1 MKTNQTK
8 AALLG
13 GATVEIVEINRIFGP
28 VVVELAAQAGF
39 GCVWI
44 DMEHSHLGLD
54 ALSQLILAAQ
64 ATGVDTVVRIPK
76 GPYNQAIKPL
86 ELGAGG
92 LVWPHCKSAD
102 EAQAFVQ
109 MAKFRPLG
117 LRGLGCGR
125 DSDYG
130 TLDPA
135 EYMGRAD
142 AETILGVMIEDAEG
156 VEEVEAIAAVAGIDL
171 LFVGPSD
178 LAHSYGVE
186 REGVPHI
193 DHERVLAAFDR
204 VGAACAASGK
214 AMGTAVG
221 PGESMR
227 RVVAKGT
234 RWLNCCHDMSALTSG
249 LRSARQATLGA
260 KQRTI
265 TQQLLALYH
274 RGDLD
279 LGDVSGTAK
288 RHDFSRSMVN
298 HLASF
303 VQHKAKCVEAL
314 PEIAPFVER
323 MEQALVDGRRGLALT
338 DAYYVCLAVQSLPKE
353 CWLAVL
359 QATFDRWERAAT
371 GSFKA
376 FFDEVKEH
384 LQAEPS

>member
-1 MKTNQTK
+1 MESIRVNKTK
-8 AALLG
+8 AALRG
-13 GATVEIVEINRIFGP
+13 GATVEVVEINRIFDP

-54 ALSQLILAAQ
+54 ALSHLILAAR
-64 ATGVDTVVRIPK
+64 ASAVDSVVRIAK

-102 EAQAFVQ
+102 EARAFVR

-117 LRGLGCGR
+117 LRGMGCGR
-125 DSDYG
+125 DSHYG

-135 EYMGRAD
+135 EYMAKAD
-142 AETILGVMIEDAEG
+142 AETLLGVMIEDAEG
-156 VEEVEAIAAVAGIDL
+156 VEAVEAIAAVEGLDL

-186 REGVPHI
+186 RAGVPHI
-193 DHERVLAAFDR
+193 EHDRVQAAFDR

-221 PGESMR
+221 PGASMR

-234 RWLNCCHDMSALTSG
+234 RWLNCCHEMSALTSG
-249 LRSARQATLGA
+249 LRAVRQATVAA
-260 KQRTI
+260 KHRTL
-265 TQQLLALYH
+265 TQQLLELY
-274 RGDLD
+274 RQGELD
-279 LGDVSGTAK
+279 LGDVAGEAK
-288 RHDFSRSMVN
+288 RHDVSRSLVN
-298 HLASF
+298 HLANF
-303 VQHKAKCVEAL
+303 VNHKAKCVAAL
-314 PEIAPFVER
+314 PEVTPWVER

-353 CWLAVL
+353 RWLATL
-359 QATFDRWERAAT
+359 QAAFDRWERADK
-371 GSFKA
+371 GSFKT
-376 FFDEVKEH
+376 FFDEVKER
-384 LQAEPS
+384 L

>member
-13 GATVEIVEINRIFGP
+13 GATIEVVEINRIFDP

-54 ALSQLILAAQ
+54 SLSHLILAAR
-64 ATGVDTVVRIPK
+64 ATGVDSVVRIPQ
-76 GPYNQAIKPL
+76 GPYNQVIKPL

-102 EAQAFVQ
+102 EARAFVR

-117 LRGLGCGR
+117 LRGMGCGR

-135 EYMGRAD
+135 EYLEGAD
-142 AETILGVMIEDAEG
+142 AETLLGVMIEDAEG
-156 VEEVEAIAAVAGIDL
+156 VEEVEAIAAVEGIDL

-186 REGVPHI
+186 RDGVPHI

-221 PGESMR
+221 PGASMR

-234 RWLNCCHDMSALTSG
+234 RWLNCCHEMSALTSG
-249 LRSARQATLGA
+249 LRSARQSTLA
-260 KQRTI
+260 VKQPTL
-265 TQQLLALYH
+265 TQQLLELYH
-274 RGDLD
+274 RGELD

-288 RHDFSRSMVN
+288 RHDVSRSLVK
-298 HLASF
+298 HLANF

-314 PEIAPFVER
+314 PAMAPWIER

-353 CWLAVL
+353 RWLEAL
-359 QATFDRWERAAT
+359 QATFDRWEHATT
-371 GSFKA
+371 GSFKT
-376 FFDEVKEH
+376 FFDEVKER
-384 LQAEPS
+384 LQAEQS

>member
-13 GATVEIVEINRIFGP
+13 GETVEIVEINRIFDP

-44 DMEHSHLGLD
+44 DMEHSHLELN
-54 ALSQLILAAQ
+54 ALSHLILAAR
-64 ATGVDTVVRIPK
+64 AMGVDSVVRIPK
-76 GPYNQAIKPL
+76 GPYNQVIKPL

-102 EAQAFVQ
+102 EARAFVR

-117 LRGLGCGR
+117 LRGMGCGR

-135 EYMGRAD
+135 EYMERAD
-142 AETILGVMIEDAEG
+142 AETLLGAMIEDAEG
-156 VEEVEAIAAVAGIDL
+156 VEDVEAIAAVEGLDL

-186 REGVPHI
+186 RDGVPHI
-193 DHERVLAAFDR
+193 DHDRVQAAFSR

-221 PGESMR
+221 PGASMR

-234 RWLNCCHDMSALTSG
+234 RWLNCCHEMSALTSG
-249 LRSARQATLGA
+249 LCRVRQSTVAA
-260 KQRTI
+260 KQRTL
-265 TQQLLALYH
+265 TQQLLDLYR
-274 RGDLD
+274 RGELD

-288 RHDFSRSMVN
+288 QHDFSRSLVN
-298 HLASF
+298 HLANF
-303 VQHKAKCVEAL
+303 VIHKAKCVEAL
-314 PEIAPFVER
+314 PAMAPWVER
-323 MEQALVDGRRGLALT
+323 MEQALVEGRRGLALT
-338 DAYYVCLAVQSLPKE
+338 DACYVCLRVQSLPQE
-353 CWLAVL
+353 RWLEAL
-359 QATFDRWERAAT
+359 QATFDRWEHAT
-371 GSFKA
+371 TGAFKT
-376 FFDEVKEH
+376 FFDEVKER
-384 LQAEPS
+384 L

>member
-1 MKTNQTK
+1 
-8 AALLG
+8 
-13 GATVEIVEINRIFGP
+13 
-28 VVVELAAQAGF
+28 
-39 GCVWI
+39 
-44 DMEHSHLGLD
+44 
-54 ALSQLILAAQ
+54 
-64 ATGVDTVVRIPK
+64 
-76 GPYNQAIKPL
+76 
-86 ELGAGG
+86 
-92 LVWPHCKSAD
+92 
-102 EAQAFVQ
+102 
-109 MAKFRPLG
+109 LG

-130 TLDPA
+130 TLDPT
-135 EYMGRAD
+135 EYMGGAD

-156 VEEVEAIAAVAGIDL
+156 VEEVEAIAAIEGIDL

-265 TQQLLALYH
+265 TQQLLDLYH
-274 RGDLD
+274 RGELDLD
-279 LGDVSGTAK
+279 DVSGTAK

-314 PEIAPFVER
+314 PEVAPLVER

-338 DAYYVCLAVQSLPKE
+338 DAYYVCLAVQNLPKE
-353 CWLAVL
+353 RWLEAL
-359 QATFDRWERAAT
+359 QATFDRWEHAAT
-371 GSFKA
+371 GSFKT
-376 FFDEVKEH
+376 FFDEVKER
-384 LQAEPS
+384 LQAE